1 MKKNKTLIVFLLL
14 QLLFIG
20 SAQAKCDLE
29 SFRFG
34 TSYKALVGKLKLDK
48 DLIMPKIDGQYEQ
61 LASVAGEELCKNE
74 KVFEFASVD
83 FLVLYDKL
91 VEIRV
96 MSFSEKPS
104 LVDWAESI
112 YGKMQKKPTSFY
124 DAQPNA
130 EWIWDN
136 PNATISYSVLSD
148 TNSVVESIIIQ
159 SAKHAKYFSRLAKEQ
174 EGE

>member
-1 MKKNKTLIVFLLL
+1 MKKNKILILFLLL
-14 QLLFIG
+14 QLVFIG

-29 SFRFG
+29 TYRFG

-61 LASVAGEELCKNE
+61 YVTVTGDVVCKNE
-74 KVFEFASVD
+74 KVFELASVD

>member
-1 MKKNKTLIVFLLL
+1 MKKNKTLIVLLLL
-14 QLLFIG
+14 QLVFIG
-20 SAQAKCDLE
+20 SVQAKCDLE

-34 TSYKALVGKLKLDK
+34 TSYKALVDKLKLDK

-83 FLVLYDKL
+83 FVVLYDKL

-96 MSFSEKPS
+96 MSFSEKPG

-124 DAQPNA
+124 NAQPNA
-130 EWIWDN
+130 AWIWDN
-136 PNATISYSVLSD
+136 PNASISYSVLND
-148 TNSVVESIIIQ
+148 ENLVVESIIIQ
-159 SAKHAKYFSRLAKEQ
+159 SAKHAKYISKLAKEQ

>member
-1 MKKNKTLIVFLLL
+1 MKKNKTLILFLLL
-14 QLLFIG
+14 QSLFIG
-20 SAQAKCDLE
+20 SVQAKCDLE

-34 TSYKALVGKLKLDK
+34 TSYKALVSKLKLDK

-61 LASVAGEELCKNE
+61 FVSVLGEDICKNE
-74 KVFEFASVD
+74 KVFEGVPID
-83 FLVLYDKL
+83 FVVLYDKL

-96 MSFSEKPS
+96 EKFSEKLS

-124 DAQPNA
+124 NAQPNA
-130 EWIWDN
+130 AWIWDN
-136 PNATISYSVLSD
+136 PNASISYSVLND
-148 TNSVVESIIIQ
+148 ENLVVESIIIQ
-159 SAKHAKYFSRLAKEQ
+159 SAKHAKYISKLAKEQ